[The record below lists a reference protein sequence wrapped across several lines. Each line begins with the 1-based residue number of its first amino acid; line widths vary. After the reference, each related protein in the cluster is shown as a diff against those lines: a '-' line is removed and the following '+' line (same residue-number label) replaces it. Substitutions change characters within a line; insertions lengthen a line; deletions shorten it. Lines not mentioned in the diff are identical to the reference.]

1 MRYSALFADAEML
14 EDVLKDWVGGDFA
27 YDVGEV
33 VDGFAEVLR
42 DEVAGEVGG
51 EAILHA
57 VDGGEGLAEGSEVA
71 GVGDDGVISWALRDA
86 GGGGEAFFKCVYAFV

>member
-1 MRYSALFADAEML
+1 MLKDIL
-14 EDVLKDWVGGDFA
+14 EDGVGGDFA

-42 DEVAGEVGG
+42 DKVAGEVGG

-57 VDGGEGLAEGSEVA
+57 VDGGEGLAEGCEVA
-71 GVGDDGVISWALRDA
+71 RVGDDGVISWALGNT
-86 GGGGEAFFKCVYAFV
+86 GGGGETVF

>member
-1 MRYSALFADAEML
+1 ML
-14 EDVLKDWVGGDFA
+14 EDILKDGVCGDFA

-57 VDGGEGLAEGSEVA
+57 VDGCEGLTEGCEVA
-71 GVGDDGVISWALRDA
+71 RVGDDGVIS
-86 GGGGEAFFKCVYAFV
+86 

>member
-1 MRYSALFADAEML
+1 MRLKALYINALQSLFSDAEML
-14 EDVLKDWVGGDFA
+14 KDILEDGVGGDFA

-71 GVGDDGVISWALRDA
+71 GVGDNGVIS
-86 GGGGEAFFKCVYAFV
+86 